1 MHKIIKFFDY
11 LLKKVPFLNK
21 PKLIY
26 DDYNEHPIYI
36 YDNIFF
42 RWLNFGNS
50 ATQSRICKIFK
61 NTPTL
66 TSVQT
71 MSLAGEL
78 YKDIN
83 KKNLNNL
90 NLTNI
95 LILGLG
101 GGDLVRYYYKLISKY
116 KNNFNITAIEKYPE
130 IIDIAKKYFYLNPTN
145 NINIQNTDAYEYILT
160 NHIIYNIIAVDF
172 FIELDSEAKILQE
185 EYLAAMHNKLDQ
197 QNGILVINLL
207 ISDQTQFNYFIKL
220 LHKYFQQDILI
231 TENFTHYNIIVF
243 AFKSRKY
250 LKAINNPH
258 NKYTSNFIKNVIY
271 NHDIDCHTANFN
283 N

>member
-1 MHKIIKFFDY
+1 VHKIIKFFDY